1 MNNILLYVALG
12 LGIVFLVLLI
22 LAIAGKGETLRKWLG
37 PIGGLVI
44 AIVAIFG
51 ISQAG
56 GGDALK
62 KIREENARLE
72 KELAAL
78 NERSEKLKSEHEQ
91 EKAAY
96 EAKANALQ
104 VQLDEQEG
112 ERKELEKKLRDLAAL
127 SPMEWLK
134 SLKPDEIAKIK
145 EEINKDIDW
154 I

>member
-1 MNNILLYVALG
+1 MNDILLYAAVG
-12 LGIVFLVLLI
+12 LAIVFVILLI
-22 LAIAGKGETLRKWLG
+22 LAIAGKGEVLRKWLG
-37 PIGGLVI
+37 PIGGLVV
-44 AIVAIFG
+44 ALVAIFG
-51 ISQAG
+51 IANAK

-78 NERSEKLKSEHEQ
+78 KARSEKLNQEHAQ

-96 EAKANALQ
+96 EAKVTALQ
-104 VQLDEQEG
+104 TQLDTKEQ
-112 ERKELEKKLRDLAAL
+112 ERKEMASKLNKLA
-127 SPMEWLK
+127 SMTPMEWLK
-134 SLKPDEIAKIK
+134 SMKPADREKVK